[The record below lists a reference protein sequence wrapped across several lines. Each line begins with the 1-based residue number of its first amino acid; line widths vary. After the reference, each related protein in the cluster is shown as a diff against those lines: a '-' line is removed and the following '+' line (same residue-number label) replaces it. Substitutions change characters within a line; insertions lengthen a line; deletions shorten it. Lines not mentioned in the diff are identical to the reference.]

1 MIPCKNAEVMLHWK
15 THNFK
20 PWTLAYTGTD
30 LTAKPRTPV
39 HAMHDFKPK
48 EVAGLDELGE

>member
-1 MIPCKNAEVMLHWK
+1 MIPCKNAEVMLHWE

-30 LTAKPRTPV
+30 LTAKPRTPD
-39 HAMHDFKPK
+39 HAMHDFKPE
-48 EVAGLDELGE
+48 EVADLDELGE